1 MFLRSEIELS
11 DHYFNII
18 IEYYFFCRY
27 KTKRAQHEKG
37 LHDQGSSTGL
47 PSPRRVAVPV
57 LVRDGKP
64 CIGGPPKA
72 ESLMPPSNMMMGGH
86 PHHLMYSQPRIWW

>member
-1 MFLRSEIELS
+1 MSL
-11 DHYFNII
+11 
-18 IEYYFFCRY
+18 FCYRY

-37 LHDQGSSTGL
+37 LHDQQNNAL

-64 CIGGPPKA
+64 CMSGAPKPEA
-72 ESLMPPSNMMMGGH
+72 MHVSNAMMMGSH
-86 PHHLMYSQPRIWW
+86 QTHLLYGQPRVWW